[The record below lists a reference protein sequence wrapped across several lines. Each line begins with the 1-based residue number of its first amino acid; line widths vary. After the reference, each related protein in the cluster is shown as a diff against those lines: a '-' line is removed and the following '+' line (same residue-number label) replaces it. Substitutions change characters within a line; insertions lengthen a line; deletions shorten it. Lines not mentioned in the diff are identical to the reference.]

1 MTPTPAPAW
10 LWRVLKF
17 GPWLG
22 AGALLILPAI
32 AMRFTEEVD
41 WTAFDFV
48 FADGMFLAV
57 LLPWELAM
65 RSSRNPM
72 RLAGVA
78 GALGTGFVVIWA
90 SGAVGVIGS
99 EDNPANLL
107 FLGVVAVAVVGA
119 ILARFRAEG
128 VATTLYLTAALQ
140 LALGVAALILGL
152 GDEGVSWP
160 VDLIGATV
168 VFTLGWLLSGTLIA
182 QAGRGS
188 ESVPGA

>member
-48 FADGMFLAV
+48 FAAGMFLAV